1 MSTSRQQ
8 AAPGVGREVA
18 FAWLLGR
25 LYLRG
30 CVFDRMTMHRPVK
43 RGQDG
48 NHGYDEFVPIRVLL
62 VSDHALLR
70 EGLMRILQDDPATEV
85 VGAYTSVLEAA
96 TAAQNGCCDVVV
108 AEARVSDGTAADV
121 ARHLQDVVSPA
132 RVIMLCVGDDEEDLS
147 GAVAAGVK
155 GVLDRGTDA
164 TGLVGCI
171 RSVTLG
177 QFSVSDRLAGRMA
190 ADLAVVRERGSRFP
204 AQDTV
209 LTEREL
215 EILDLVVAGLTNRGI
230 AERLFLSES
239 TIRAH
244 IRSIMQKLNV
254 ENRVQAATFA
264 LRNNLAS
271 RPAPIPAFLG
281 RPQN

>member
-1 MSTSRQQ
+1 
-8 AAPGVGREVA
+8 
-18 FAWLLGR
+18 
-25 LYLRG
+25 
-30 CVFDRMTMHRPVK
+30 MHRPVK

-48 NHGYDEFVPIRVLL
+48 NRSYDDLVPIRVLL

-85 VGAYTSVLEAA
+85 VGAYTSILEAT

-108 AEARVSDGTAADV
+108 AEARVNDGTAADV

-132 RVIMLCVGDDEEDLS
+132 RVIMLCVGDDEEDLT

-190 ADLAVVRERGSRFP
+190 ADLAAVRERGSRLP
-204 AQDTV
+204 AHDTV

-271 RPAPIPAFLG
+271 RPAPIPVFLG